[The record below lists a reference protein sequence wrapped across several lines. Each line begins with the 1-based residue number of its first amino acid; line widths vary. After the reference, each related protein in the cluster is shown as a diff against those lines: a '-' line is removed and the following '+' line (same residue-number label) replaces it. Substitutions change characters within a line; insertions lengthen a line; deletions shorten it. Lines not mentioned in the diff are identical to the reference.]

1 MCIAEQAILWRRSD
15 GTSVEITAKITAP
28 ASGSEGRWSCYVS
41 IDGIDNNSEEVV
53 GGSSMQ
59 ALKLA
64 LDHLSSRMR
73 YLLKKG
79 EVFSFVD
86 EPDDQWDEEAIHLVF
101 GSTSVSNI
109 SSRPTP

>member
-1 MCIAEQAILWRRSD
+1 MCVAEQAILWRRSD
-15 GTSVEITAKITAP
+15 GTSVEIVAKVTAP
-28 ASGSEGRWSCYVS
+28 ASGSDGRWSCYVS
-41 IDGIDNNSEEVV
+41 IDGIDNSAEEVA

-59 ALKLA
+59 AIKLA

-86 EPDDQWDEEAIHLVF
+86 EPDDQWDEEAILLVF
-101 GSTSVSNI
+101 GGASGSNF
-109 SSRPTP
+109 SPKPTC